1 MKEKAQPDQGFCSKT
16 LMQCIEMNVCCTSLP
31 VKKTTPTSPPP
42 PSSPTSP
49 PPPTN
54 DHDPEKVENSELGE
68 DWDQRDVTSTL
79 TRLANKKHSPGL
91 DDHCNRLKKQQQ
103 WGKGS
108 SWLTMNLNRDLD
120 GMELTLEQKAAKNQV
135 PGVILKIR
143 FKRFDL
149 CKKFTFRNSGG
160 SPY

>member
-31 VKKTTPTSPPP
+31 VKKTTPTSPPPPPPP

-91 DDHCNRLKKQQQ
+91 DDHCNRPKKQQQ
-103 WGKGS
+103 WGKGVS
-108 SWLTMNLNRDLD
+108 FGERKSPVIMFLGLPVFYIIFLIRDDRKL
-120 GMELTLEQKAAKNQV
+120 
-135 PGVILKIR
+135 R
-143 FKRFDL
+143 F
-149 CKKFTFRNSGG
+149 G
-160 SPY
+160 